1 MDSCPID
8 INTNLPIGPHHLI
21 ELGVEANTLVAVVM
35 ERSLDMVVGLL
46 AVLKADGAYVPI
58 DPNAPSERIQFILND
73 TNASLILTQT
83 EWRLQ
88 IAIAPDQLLVDIDKL
103 SPKLA
108 KMHTDDT
115 QPRTT
120 AEHLAY
126 IIYTSGSTGRP
137 KGVAMQHKAVTHFL
151 QWVIYNFGMNPS
163 DAMLQA
169 ATFTFDAS
177 VWQIFSPLLSGAT
190 LVLPKPG
197 GEKEGLYVTDLIQKH
212 RITFISMVAPL
223 LTLFVKTGRL
233 SECQTIRHF
242 VSGGEVLPLTTI
254 QSIQSQLTAQINH
267 VYGPTETC
275 VFVTWWPCPAN
286 PTYVVMGRPIGG
298 TQAYILD
305 PSNHPVPIGMQGELH
320 IGGKQLAV
328 GYLNRPELTAE
339 RFIDHPEFG
348 RLYKTGDLCRWR
360 PAPADAPKGHPPNIE
375 YMGRTDFQV
384 KIRGF
389 RIELG
394 EIEHAL
400 LAQEGIREA
409 VVLAREESAGDKRLV
424 AYIVE
429 SGKLIVD
436 SEEAEDAPV
445 DSSTLQPFN
454 SSTLRS
460 SLAQQLPDYMIPS
473 AFVILD
479 TMPLTPNGKLDRRA
493 LPAPEYTDSQSE
505 FVAPRTETEA
515 ALVQAFTDVLRVD
528 AVGIHD
534 NFFRMGG
541 DSILSIQVVSRAA
554 QQGYHVTVKD
564 IFQYPTIAELAG
576 NLDAATN
583 VFRVEASQEIQTGDA
598 PLLPIQRWFLNA
610 NQPEMYHFNQSFLL
624 TVKQTIEPASL
635 ETAIRTLLHHHDA
648 LRFQY
653 GKRQEERQEDNEL
666 RWQQAYLAEYMEQG
680 NHVPLTLVD
689 LCGIAPQEQ
698 STEIERICTK
708 TQASLNPLIGD
719 LVRFVYF
726 QMSDGDETPDRLF
739 IVIHHLAVD
748 SVSWRILIE
757 DLTTLL
763 DGGELPLKTSSY
775 RDWGEALQRATADG
789 HFDQDMN
796 HWLAE
801 DQVSNLI
808 TLPLDNPGALNTIGN
823 SHHLTCTLSVEQTEH
838 LLRTLPEQHDVTL
851 DAVVLTA
858 LAETLAETLAG
869 GSHQTNLRV
878 KFESYGRQE
887 LFETINLNRTVGWFT
902 SAYPLTIPRFEGT
915 AVKRIRYTLDQ
926 LRRITDGGI
935 SFGALQH
942 FHPDETVRAEVAALS
957 KAKVVYNYL
966 GQLDSLDNHR
976 FGMASETTGLA
987 VSRALVR
994 DTLLDNNAMIID
1006 GQLHIH
1012 WTVAPQLDLEWVETL
1027 LDRFQRHLHGLI
1039 TEACASSEYVPLPSE
1054 QEQDQETDSW
1064 FVALQQGSHQDAH
1077 PPLFCFYPV
1086 TGTISQFRSLIPYLS
1101 PQQPLY
1107 ALQARGIYDE
1117 LPLFHTL
1124 EEVAADTIR
1133 AIKKIQPT
1141 GPYHLLGWS
1150 FGARLGYEIAQQLRQ
1165 RGEGIEFFAILDEYP
1180 DNPEEPRLDMPR
1192 DSQLANFVQN
1202 LGLSHEVAPQYLRQ
1216 LCQQMASHYGDAPIQ
1231 PLCRHLAE
1239 DGYTFPFETT
1249 MVERI
1254 YNVYLNNMRIVQ
1266 QYQLKPY
1273 TGDVVVFTA
1282 EGSDSVKGMTRWAN
1296 LVSGSV
1302 EQIAVQGTHLTLLNP
1317 ENIRYL
1323 GTEVEKRLV
1332 AGKP

>member
-1 MDSCPID
+1 MAVHVGNP
-8 INTNLPIGPHHLI
+8 
-21 ELGVEANTLVAVVM
+21 LGGDTLVAVAM
-35 ERSLDMVVGLL
+35 ERSVEMVVSLL
-46 AVLKADGAYVPI
+46 AVLKAGGAYVPI

-73 TNASLILTQT
+73 TNASLILTQA
-83 EWRLQ
+83 EWRSQ
-88 IAIAPDQLLVDIDKL
+88 IAIAPDQLIVDIDKL
-103 SPKLA
+103 STKLE
-108 KMHTDDT
+108 KMPANDA

-126 IIYTSGSTGRP
+126 VIYTSGSTGRP
-137 KGVAMQHKAVTHFL
+137 KGVVMQHKAVTHLL
-151 QWVIYNFGMNPS
+151 QWVIYNFGMNQS
-163 DAMLQA
+163 DAMLQS

-177 VWQIFSPLLSGAT
+177 VWQILSPLLSGAT
-190 LVLPKPG
+190 LVLPKPD
-197 GEKEGLYVTDLIQKH
+197 GEKEGLYLTDLIQKH
-212 RITFISMVAPL
+212 RITFISMVPSL
-223 LTLFVKTGRL
+223 LTLFVKTSQL
-233 SECQTIRHF
+233 SECPTIRHF
-242 VSGGEVLPLTTI
+242 FSGGEVLPLTTI
-254 QSIQSQLTAQINH
+254 QSIQSQQAAQINH
-267 VYGPTETC
+267 MYGPTETC
-275 VFVTWWPCPAN
+275 VFVTWWPCPTN

-298 TQAYILD
+298 TQVYILD
-305 PSNHPVPIGMQGELH
+305 PSNHPVPIGVQGELH
-320 IGGKQLAV
+320 IAGKQLAV

-339 RFIDHPEFG
+339 RFINHPAFG

-360 PAPADAPKGHPPNIE
+360 PDPEGSPNIE
-375 YMGRTDFQV
+375 YIGRTDFQV

-400 LAQEGIREA
+400 LAQEGVREA

-424 AYIVE
+424 AYVA
-429 SGKLIVD
+429 SGKWQG
-436 SEEAEDAPV
+436 AGEDAATCNLGNP
-445 DSSTLQPFN
+445 LGAA
-454 SSTLRS
+454 TLRS
-460 SLAQQLPDYMIPS
+460 SLAKELPDYMIPS
-473 AFVILD
+473 AFVLLD

-528 AVGIHD
+528 SVGIHD

-554 QQGYHVTVKD
+554 QQGYHVTVKE
-564 IFQYPTIAELAG
+564 IFQYPTIAELAE
-576 NLDAATN
+576 NLDAAID
-583 VFRVEASQEIQTGDA
+583 VVRVEASQEVQTGNA
-598 PLLPIQRWFLNA
+598 PLLPIQRWFLESK
-610 NQPEMYHFNQSFLL
+610 QPEMQHFNQSFLL
-624 TVKQTIEPASL
+624 TVKQTIDPTVL
-635 ETAIRTLLHHHDA
+635 EAAISTLLHHHDA
-648 LRFQY
+648 LRFRY
-653 GKRQEERQEDNEL
+653 GQCKGERTADKKL
-666 RWQQAYLAEYMEQG
+666 CWQQEYLAEYMGKEK
-680 NHVPLTLVD
+680 HVPLTQVD
-689 LCGIAPQEQ
+689 LHGIASQKQ

-708 TQASLNPLIGD
+708 TQASLNPSVGD

-726 QMSDGDETPDRLF
+726 QMSDGDQTPDRLL
-739 IVIHHLAVD
+739 IVIHHLAID

-775 RDWGEALQRATADG
+775 RDWGEALQKATADG

-796 HWLAE
+796 HWLAKE
-801 DQVSNLI
+801 QVSNLI
-808 TLPLDNPGALNTIGN
+808 TLPLDNPDALNTLGN
-823 SHHLTCTLSVEQTEH
+823 SHHLTLTLSGEQTEQ

-858 LAETLAETLAG
+858 LTETLADALAD
-869 GSHQTNLRV
+869 SSYQTNLRV

-887 LFETINLNRTVGWFT
+887 LFKTINLNRTIGWFT

-942 FHPDETVRAEVAALS
+942 FHPDETVRTKLATLS

-976 FGMASETTGLA
+976 FGMASETAGLA

-994 DTLLDNNAMIID
+994 NTLLDSNAMIVD

-1012 WTVAPQLDLEWVETL
+1012 WTVTPQMDLEWAEAL
-1027 LDRFQRHLHGLI
+1027 LYRFQRHLHGLI

-1054 QEQDQETDSW
+1054 QEQDQDTDSW
-1064 FVALQQGSHQDAH
+1064 FVALQQGSNQGSH
-1077 PPLFCFYPV
+1077 PPLFCLYPV
-1086 TGTISQFRSLIPYLS
+1086 TGTISQFRNLIPCLS

-1117 LPLFHTL
+1117 LPLFNTL
-1124 EEVAADTIR
+1124 EELASDTIG
-1133 AIKKIQPT
+1133 AIKKIQPA

-1150 FGARLGYEIAQQLRQ
+1150 FGAKLGYEIAQQLQR
-1165 RGEGIEFFAILDEYP
+1165 RGEKIGLFAILDEYP
-1180 DNPEEPRLDMPR
+1180 DNPEKPHLDMPK
-1192 DSQLANFVQN
+1192 DKQLANFVYN
-1202 LGLSHEVAPQYLRQ
+1202 LGLNHEVAPQYLFQ
-1216 LCQQMASHYGDAPIQ
+1216 LCQQITSQYGDNPIQ
-1231 PLCRHLAE
+1231 PLCQHLAE

-1249 MVERI
+1249 MVEDI
-1254 YNVYLNNMRIVQ
+1254 YDVYLNNMHMVQ
-1266 QYQLKPY
+1266 QYQLQPY
-1273 TGDVVVFTA
+1273 TDDVVVFTT
-1282 EGSDSVKGMTRWAN
+1282 EGSDSVTGMTRWAN

-1302 EQIAVQGTHLTLLNP
+1302 EQVSVQGTHLTLLNP
-1317 ENIRYL
+1317 KNVKDL
-1323 GTEVEKRLV
+1323 GREVEKRLV